1 MRAVSRFIIRSIYRI
16 YLEIGWRPS
25 LSEAVRLWRLADI
38 LYIGLF
44 GPRGVL
50 YPEYEV
56 FRRLCDLEDVSD
68 VEVLKLLQSPSVVV
82 VGYAFEILIYRD
94 SDLVEKSLEIVKE
107 RRDEV
112 VLGVGCMTTTVPL
125 GEFVADRIY
134 QYKHVQT

>member
-1 MRAVSRFIIRSIYRI
+1 LF
-16 YLEIGWRPS
+16 
-25 LSEAVRLWRLADI
+25 EAVRLWRLADI
-38 LYIGLF
+38 LYIGPF
-44 GPRGVL
+44 GPRAVL